1 MVLMIFRYSDSRS
14 EVIHCT
20 DFNFSLEIV
29 GTTLCAGKAINK
41 SNLKY
46 YLAILRLMCVN
57 AILTFRAPYEK
68 TLELAHFHTNY
79 GKTNSLKERTSEE
92 MSDNKVLSPD
102 RSET

>member
-1 MVLMIFRYSDSRS
+1 MVGYGLVEGCMREGF
-14 EVIHCT
+14 
-20 DFNFSLEIV
+20 V
-29 GTTLCAGKAINK
+29 GTIFQNDIATIWTRCEVRINK

>member
-1 MVLMIFRYSDSRS
+1 MGLRLIAGMNRYIDRA
-14 EVIHCT
+14 EA
-20 DFNFSLEIV
+20 
-29 GTTLCAGKAINK
+29 GTGISMYKTNI
-41 SNLKY
+41 KY

-57 AILTFRAPYEK
+57 AILTFRAPSENS
-68 TLELAHFHTNY
+68 LELAHFHTNY

>member
-1 MVLMIFRYSDSRS
+1 MGITGTILRDDMATISARK
-14 EVIHCT
+14 
-20 DFNFSLEIV
+20 NF
-29 GTTLCAGKAINK
+29 GMYKR
-41 SNLKY
+41 NLKY